1 MSDDDFGIAGK
12 TALVTG
18 SGRNI
23 GRAIVL
29 ELAGRG
35 ANVIV
40 NARSNEA
47 EADAV
52 AKEAEG
58 LGVRALVVMGDAAD
72 KTTVERMQ
80 TQAEETFGG
89 VDIYVSCAARRLYK
103 DFFETTDEDWH
114 YLLNQQLTAS
124 WYLAKAF
131 APGMRDRG
139 WGRVVHIN
147 GEDGWLGGWTRVP
160 HSVGKGG
167 LRTLTKSLAFELG
180 QYGIT
185 VNDVSPGF
193 TDTIRDMDTHPELTP
208 ERTRSSCRPSPSG
221 ASRRQRSWPGRAPS
235 CARRA
240 QPPLPVR
247 SYTSTAANGCSDK
260 RGASRCVTPDTASCG
275 NPEITDRQ
283 CLVRL
288 IRFSS

>member
-1 MSDDDFGIAGK
+1 MINDLGIAGK

-29 ELAGRG
+29 ELASHG

-40 NARSNEA
+40 NSRSDKA

-52 AKEAEG
+52 AKEARA
-58 LGVRALVVMGDAAD
+58 LGVGTLVVMGDAGD
-72 KTTVERMQ
+72 KATVERMR
-80 TQAEETFGG
+80 TEAEEAFGG
-89 VDIYVSCAARRLYK
+89 VDIYVSNAAHRLYSN
-103 DFFETTDEDWH
+103 FFEITDEDWH
-114 YLLNQQLTAS
+114 YYLNQQLTAS

-139 WGRVVHIN
+139 WGRIVHIN
-147 GEDGWLGGWTRVP
+147 GEDGWLGGWSRIP

-167 LRTLTKSLAFELG
+167 LRTLTKSLASGLG

-193 TDTIRDMDTHPELTP
+193 IETIRDMETHPEVTP
-208 ERTRSSCRPSPSG
+208 ERTNEFLPAIPI
-221 ASRRQRSWPGRAPS
+221 RRQPTPEELAWACAFLCSPRS
-235 CARRA
+235 
-240 QPPLPVR
+240 
-247 SYTSTAANGCSDK
+247 AAITGAVIHVNG
-260 RGASRCVTPDTASCG
+260 GQWMFG
-275 NPEITDRQ
+275 
-283 CLVRL
+283 
-288 IRFSS
+288 

>member
-1 MSDDDFGIAGK
+1 MNDDFGIAGK

-40 NARSNEA
+40 NARSDRA

-58 LGVRALVVMGDAAD
+58 LGARSLVVMDDVAD
-72 KTTVERMQ
+72 KATVEQMRIH
-80 TQAEETFGG
+80 AEEIFGG
-89 VDIYVSCAARRLYK
+89 VDIYVSNAARRLYK
-103 DFFETTDEDWH
+103 DFFTITDEDWDYH
-114 YLLNQQLTAS
+114 LNQQLRGS

-131 APGMRDRG
+131 VPGMRDRG

-167 LRTLTKSLAFELG
+167 LRTLTKSLASGLG

-193 TDTIRDMDTHPELTP
+193 IETIRDMETHPEVTP
-208 ERTRSSCRPSPSG
+208 ERTKEFLPAIPI
-221 ASRRQRSWPGRAPS
+221 RRQPTPEELAWAVVFLCSTRS
-235 CARRA
+235 
-240 QPPLPVR
+240 
-247 SYTSTAANGCSDK
+247 AAITGAVIHVNG
-260 RGASRCVTPDTASCG
+260 GQWMFG
-275 NPEITDRQ
+275 
-283 CLVRL
+283 
-288 IRFSS
+288 

>member
-1 MSDDDFGIAGK
+1 VSQLSDDFGLAGK

-40 NARSNEA
+40 NTRSNKA

-52 AKEAEG
+52 AKEAEA
-58 LGVRALVVMGDAAD
+58 LGARSLVVLGEAAD
-72 KTTVERMQ
+72 KATVERMR
-80 TQAEETFGG
+80 TQAEEAFGG
-89 VDIYVSCAARRLYK
+89 VDIYVSNAARRLYK
-103 DFFETTDEDWH
+103 DFFEITDEDWH
-114 YLLNQQLTAS
+114 YYLNQQLTAS

-131 APGMRDRG
+131 VPGMRERG

-147 GEDGWLGGWTRVP
+147 GEDGWLGGWSRVP

-167 LRTLTKSLAFELG
+167 LRTLTKSLAFGLG

-185 VNDVSPGF
+185 VNDLSPGF
-193 TDTIRDMDTHPELTP
+193 IDTIRDMDTHPELTE
-208 ERTRSSCRPSPSG
+208 ERTEGFLQAIPI
-221 ASRRQRSWPGRAPS
+221 RRQPTPEEMAWACAFLCSTRS
-235 CARRA
+235 
-240 QPPLPVR
+240 
-247 SYTSTAANGCSDK
+247 AAITGAVIHVNG
-260 RGASRCVTPDTASCG
+260 GQWMFG
-275 NPEITDRQ
+275 
-283 CLVRL
+283 
-288 IRFSS
+288 

>member
-1 MSDDDFGIAGK
+1 MSDVFGIAGK

-29 ELAGRG
+29 ELAGCG

-40 NARSNEA
+40 NTRSDQA
-47 EADAV
+47 EADSV
-52 AKEAEG
+52 AKEAAD
-58 LGVRALVVMGDAAD
+58 LGVGSLVVIGDAAD
-72 KTTVERMQ
+72 KATVERMR
-80 TQAEETFGG
+80 TQAEATFGG
-89 VDIYVSCAARRLYK
+89 VDIYVSNAARRLYK
-103 DFFETTDEDWH
+103 DFFEITDEEWH
-114 YLLNQQLTAS
+114 YHLNQQLTAS

-131 APGMRDRG
+131 VPGMRERG

-167 LRTLTKSLAFELG
+167 LRTLTKSLASGLG

-193 TDTIRDMDTHPELTP
+193 IDTARDMQTHPEVTP
-208 ERTRSSCRPSPSG
+208 ERTETFLPAIPI
-221 ASRRQRSWPGRAPS
+221 RRQPTPEELAWACAFLCSTRS
-235 CARRA
+235 
-240 QPPLPVR
+240 
-247 SYTSTAANGCSDK
+247 AAITGAVIHVNG
-260 RGASRCVTPDTASCG
+260 GQWMFG
-275 NPEITDRQ
+275 
-283 CLVRL
+283 
-288 IRFSS
+288 